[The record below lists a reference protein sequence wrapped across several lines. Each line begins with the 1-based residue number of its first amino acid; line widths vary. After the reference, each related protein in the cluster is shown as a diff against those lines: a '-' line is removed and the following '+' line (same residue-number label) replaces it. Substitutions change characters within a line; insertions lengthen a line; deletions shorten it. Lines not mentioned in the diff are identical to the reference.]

1 MSNKLTIK
9 EEMRS
14 IDVKD
19 RTWYNSLTDEEKKK
33 VGIWVLMRYASS
45 VKHGIKDFEE
55 HYLEWTNELVNVHF
69 NTLRHHPELQYQL
82 LQAVGLGKVQYHPWI
97 APGKKGTDKP
107 LFKFFKEK
115 HPEYNDDVPLYTKTP
130 ESDIFYAAGWYA
142 INFEKGWKHGHGPK
156 YSTLTKYGYK
166 GPFKTEIKCRQVLRQ
181 LNKKKKE
188 D

>member
-82 LQAVGLGKVQYHPWI
+82 LQAVGLGKIQYHPWI

-115 HPEYNDDVPLYTKTP
+115 HPEYNDDELAIFLLQYDKAEIT
-130 ESDIFYAAGWYA
+130 DILEQYGL
-142 INFEKGWKHGHGPK
+142 EKKD
-156 YSTLTKYGYK
+156 
-166 GPFKTEIKCRQVLRQ
+166 IKKL
-181 LNKKKKE
+181 LK
-188 D
+188 